1 MKRSPIFCYA
11 LMCILMIPAGRTN
24 CVFAGIDSTA
34 FVSNPILARPTDK
47 SITINV
53 VPKKAYQIYF
63 EYGTSSMIYTNTTE
77 TKNSAANIP
86 ISFVINNLIPN
97 TRYYYRI
104 RYQGTG
110 SSTFI
115 IGEEHSFTTQRA
127 KGSKFRFGM
136 QADSHLYDK
145 KGIPVMMNVT
155 MQNQNS
161 DSLDFVLDLGDT
173 FGDDHTPTTT
183 TQADMN
189 QLHLDFLPYIG
200 QVCHSAPF
208 FFCLGNHEGER
219 GYYLLQTP
227 PNNIGVYGTLARN
240 YYYSNPI
247 PDGFYSGNTNAEQF
261 GMDLPQNYYA
271 WEWGDALFV
280 VLDVYRNT
288 ISSAKPGSWDWT
300 LGATQ
305 YNWLSETLKG
315 SKAKFKFV
323 FAHHVR
329 GEGRGAAL
337 LAKNFEWGG
346 YDEGGTY
353 TFTGKRPGWELP
365 IHQLM
370 IQNGVNVFFQGHDHL
385 FAKED
390 LDGLVYQEVPM
401 PSDSSY
407 MIGML
412 ANADAYTANQ
422 INGTGYIR
430 VSVCEDSATV
440 DYVKSYLPKDTSE
453 TQRNREVAFT
463 YSVKPS
469 STPVQ
474 SEVNLSK
481 EFRLE
486 QNYPNPFNPST
497 EIKFSIAEAGHAT
510 LRVMD
515 VLGREIAT
523 LFDGYKQQGEYVYNF
538 SSKCSHGGNLAVQIP
553 SGIYFYQLRVNSSV
567 FTKKMILMK

>member
-1 MKRSPIFCYA
+1 
-11 LMCILMIPAGRTN
+11 
-24 CVFAGIDSTA
+24 
-34 FVSNPILARPTDK
+34 
-47 SITINV
+47 
-53 VPKKAYQIYF
+53 
-63 EYGTSSMIYTNTTE
+63 
-77 TKNSAANIP
+77 
-86 ISFVINNLIPN
+86 
-97 TRYYYRI
+97 
-104 RYQGTG
+104 
-110 SSTFI
+110 
-115 IGEEHSFTTQRA
+115 
-127 KGSKFRFGM
+127 
-136 QADSHLYDK
+136 
-145 KGIPVMMNVT
+145 
-155 MQNQNS
+155 
-161 DSLDFVLDLGDT
+161 
-173 FGDDHTPTTT
+173 
-183 TQADMN
+183 
-189 QLHLDFLPYIG
+189 
-200 QVCHSAPF
+200 
-208 FFCLGNHEGER
+208 
-219 GYYLLQTP
+219 
-227 PNNIGVYGTLARN
+227 
-240 YYYSNPI
+240 
-247 PDGFYSGNTNAEQF
+247 
-261 GMDLPQNYYA
+261 
-271 WEWGDALFV
+271 
-280 VLDVYRNT
+280 
-288 ISSAKPGSWDWT
+288 
-300 LGATQ
+300 
-305 YNWLSETLKG
+305 
-315 SKAKFKFV
+315 
-323 FAHHVR
+323 
-329 GEGRGAAL
+329 
-337 LAKNFEWGG
+337 
-346 YDEGGTY
+346 
-353 TFTGKRPGWELP
+353 
-365 IHQLM
+365 M

-430 VSVCEDSATV
+430 VTVCADSATV